1 MWLML
6 AFFDSAL
13 PHADV
18 RLHPAFGGVPSHDR
32 SDESDKRATLFP
44 GSETNERKVAPLWE
58 TVLMTVLLAVRMIP
72 ETLFPGSGG
81 EFDAH
86 FMWIFVAYLFDWPK
100 IGLMYTVAYFVLHYI
115 IHYLI
120 KFFSFRRFQRP
131 PPKLKIL
138 WGLLLMYVVGMVA
151 GELSNRAV
159 SRSKWFVIVTGT
171 HDISSI

>member
-100 IGLMYTVAYFVLHYI
+100 IGLTYTVAYFVLHYI

-131 PPKLKIL
+131 PPKLDPM
-138 WGLLLMYVVGMVA
+138 GLLLMYVVGMVA

-171 HDISSI
+171 HDISSV